1 MPRLR
6 RPVNLT
12 EGTIWKQILLFAL
25 PVLVTNIMQQLYAI
39 FDLMIIGRYAGL
51 DAMAGVGATASVI
64 SMIINLSVG
73 LATGVS
79 VITAQVNGSGN
90 YDGLYKVVHTGYAV
104 AVVAG
109 LVITGIGVGL
119 APIMLG
125 WMQTPADIMPYA
137 VRYLRIY
144 LAGGL
149 PVIIYNM
156 GAGILRGVGDT
167 RHPMIFLSIGVI
179 LNIGLDLLFVR
190 VFDWG
195 VTGAACAYVAAQIV
209 TAILVTASLMLSHEP
224 FRLFL
229 RDISFH
235 RDILP
240 DTMKVGIPAG
250 LQAFVIA
257 LSNVFLQAVINGFGK
272 HAVAGFSVATR
283 VDGFVFMIISAIALA
298 VMTFTGAN
306 VGARRYK
313 RARKGTYQGIA
324 LMVGIVIVVSG
335 ILLLLRYPIARA
347 FNPDPNVVAYS
358 THIMIYI
365 LSLYWIFGITEVLA
379 GSIRGLGQS
388 VFPLGVTLVFMAGFR
403 LLWIFSV
410 VPVVQTFRVVVLA
423 YPLSWTAALLAYLVY
438 IWIKGGVVP
447 KARIREEEAADAEAA
462 RRAASDDAPTSSSEL
477 SLEEMAAL
485 IQASEASKA
494 SKEENSSWR

>member
-1 MPRLR
+1 
-6 RPVNLT
+6 
-12 EGTIWKQILLFAL
+12 
-25 PVLVTNIMQQLYAI
+25 
-39 FDLMIIGRYAGL
+39 
-51 DAMAGVGATASVI
+51 
-64 SMIINLSVG
+64 
-73 LATGVS
+73 
-79 VITAQVNGSGN
+79 
-90 YDGLYKVVHTGYAV
+90 
-104 AVVAG
+104 
-109 LVITGIGVGL
+109 L

-156 GAGILRGVGDT
+156 GRASCAASAIRAIHDL
-167 RHPMIFLSIGVI
+167 LSIGVI

-313 RARKGTYQGIA
+313 RCAKGDIQGIA

-335 ILLLLRYPIARA
+335 ILLLLRYPSHEPSIRS
-347 FNPDPNVVAYS
+347 NVVAYS

-423 YPLSWTAALLAYLVY
+423 YPLSWTAALLAYLGVHLDQG
-438 IWIKGGVVP
+438 WRGAESADTRRRGGRRRSGPTGRLRRRPDKFVGVILGGDGRFDP
-447 KARIREEEAADAEAA
+447 SIRSFQSIEGGKQLMEMNDRPDIADLSLDDALRSYRFFPLKYEEGKTGDIFCGVDLLPRIRV
-462 RRAASDDAPTSSSEL
+462 RT
-477 SLEEMAAL
+477 
-485 IQASEASKA
+485 
-494 SKEENSSWR
+494 